1 MQSFSRERE
10 KLPLAGSSHCVFK
23 GDRLSE
29 NYLPDSIFAPSVE
42 RCGPEMMMVSM
53 VCPGNIHS
61 PFPCKDRNRG
71 KPVCTRYIIW
81 EWIFKI
87 PTIIKMF
94 CFANILK
101 ERNQNI
107 IRAMTNTHDFGP
119 TLVLMVSS
127 ILRQIIGHTAESV
140 LASKPV
146 WLSKLN
152 ICLMRDQGWGCIS
165 GRLGTGLASRDAVT
179 RPHVDTVYRS
189 VYR

>member
-29 NYLPDSIFAPSVE
+29 NYLADSIFAPSVE

-61 PFPCKDRNRG
+61 PFPCKDRNGG

-87 PTIIKMF
+87 PTIRMYLGRTKTKYYSSYDKHMTLGQHWF
-94 CFANILK
+94 SWSAASWDKSWATLPSQCWP
-101 ERNQNI
+101 QN
-107 IRAMTNTHDFGP
+107 
-119 TLVLMVSS
+119 L
-127 ILRQIIGHTAESV
+127 
-140 LASKPV
+140 

-179 RPHVDTVYRS
+179 RPHVDTTL
-189 VYR
+189 